1 MAGRIIEVRSVQSD
15 AEARTLN
22 RLAIEIFHPE
32 ADVEAALPRRMQS
45 MAARPDLSG
54 EGVRAAFMGD
64 ELVGGYTM
72 MDRSLC
78 AGPARLRTGCIG
90 AVLTRPEFRKQA
102 IGTAMMQDAVEYA
115 CRTGFAL
122 LLLDGISNFY
132 QRFGFASVHEV
143 TELAVSC
150 HDALALPDSAYLV
163 RPARRDEAP
172 ALLDLYRRA
181 WGGFVG
187 RFDRTEADMV
197 FRLEHG
203 GPWSQY
209 LVAVDPKGSIR
220 GYAYL
225 HPHSPQTLTEVGA
238 DDWPAQL
245 ALLQYQARLVLTPDG
260 AGTLRWLLPPE
271 SALTYELAERLRL
284 SAVVRY
290 DPRGGWMAR
299 PASLDALAHSMAPAW
314 SEALP
319 RALPGWQGPLHLAI
333 GRSTYRLQAGP
344 DGVRVG
350 SFAAG
355 EPMEAEYVRLTPQVF
370 TQLCLGYRSAAWAAR
385 QPDQSIP
392 AGALPVMEALFPR
405 RPIWIAGSD
414 FF

>member
-1 MAGRIIEVRSVQSD
+1 MTSPKIEVRSVQN
-15 AEARTLN
+15 EEETRTLH
-22 RLAIEIFHPE
+22 RLAIEIFHPG
-32 ADVEAALPRRMQS
+32 ADMETALPRRLQS
-45 MAARPDLSG
+45 MAARPDLPV
-54 EGVRAAFMGD
+54 EGVRAAFMGG

-78 AGPARLRTGCIG
+78 VGPARLRTGCIG

-102 IGTAMMQDAVEYA
+102 IGTAMMQDAIEVA
-115 CRTGFAL
+115 TRTGFAL

-143 TELAVSC
+143 AEVAVSC
-150 HDALALPDSAYLV
+150 HDVLSLRDSAYLV

-172 ALLDLYRRA
+172 ALLDLYRRT

-187 RFDRTEADMV
+187 RFDRSEADMA

-209 LVAVDPKGSIR
+209 LAAVDPKGSLR
-220 GYAYL
+220 GYAY
-225 HPHSPQTLTEVGA
+225 HQPYSPQTLTEAGA

-271 SALTYELAERLRL
+271 SVLTHELAERLRV
-284 SAVVRY
+284 SAEVRY
-290 DPRGGWMAR
+290 DPRGGWLAR
-299 PASLDALAHSMAPAW
+299 PASLDVLAHSMAPAW
-314 SEALP
+314 GEAL
-319 RALPGWQGPLHLAI
+319 AHTLPGRQGALHLAVE
-333 GRSTYRLQAGP
+333 GCTYRLQAGP
-344 DGVRVG
+344 DGVTVG
-350 SFAAG
+350 SFAVG
-355 EPMEAEYVRLTPQVF
+355 EPLEVDYVRLTPQVF
-370 TQLCLGYRSAAWAAR
+370 MQLCLGYRSAAWAAR
-385 QPDQSIP
+385 QPEQSIP
-392 AGALPVMEALFPR
+392 AGALPLLEALFPR